1 LTAGDVAQIEV
12 DGIANQRLVV
22 FDIAADATVQMLY
35 PSAPSATGHCADPQN
50 NGWRCSLRVT
60 PPFGADT
67 IVTLA
72 TSRPTDDILR
82 WMRGHHAKRDGALIA
97 DLLAETIKADSA
109 ARIGLVGVYTNK
121 RLN

>member
-1 LTAGDVAQIEV
+1 
-12 DGIANQRLVV
+12 
-22 FDIAADATVQMLY
+22 
-35 PSAPSATGHCADPQN
+35 
-50 NGWRCSLRVT
+50 VT

-72 TSRPTDDILR
+72 TSTSTDDLLR
-82 WMRGHHAKRDGALIA
+82 WMRGHHAMRDGALIP
-97 DLLAETIKADSA
+97 DLLANAMKTDSK